1 MPAEPSVADD
11 SDKPMKLR
19 YAGVCRLCAAV
30 LPARME
36 AVYERSTK
44 TVRCVQCP
52 VDAERE
58 PVAEERPVAQQE
70 AVPEVSPVAD
80 LELVTQEELAAV
92 IEIDQGV
99 AGTAGSS
106 ARREYDRRKA
116 KDEARLRERW
126 GRLGGMA
133 VALSSEKQSTQAWDR
148 GAVGEERLGERLN
161 ALASASIAV
170 MHDRRIPGTRANI
183 DHIVVTTAGV
193 WVIDAKRYK
202 GRPALKV
209 EGGLFRPR
217 VEKLVVGGRD
227 CTKLVDSVLKQVDL
241 VREVV
246 GEVPVTG
253 VMCFVNAEW
262 PMFGGAFTTRGI
274 QVLWPKRL
282 TANLKEAAGA
292 VDVADCRQA
301 IAAQFPAA

>member
-1 MPAEPSVADD
+1 MPAEPFVADD
-11 SDKPMKLR
+11 GDKRMKLR
-19 YAGVCRLCAAV
+19 YAGVCRLCATQ
-30 LPARME
+30 LPARTD
-36 AVYERSTK
+36 AIYEKFTK

-52 VDAERE
+52 VDAERG
-58 PVAEERPVAQQE
+58 PVAEERPVVEQE
-70 AVPEVSPVAD
+70 RVPEVGPLVQQD
-80 LELVTQEELAAV
+80 LVAV
-92 IEIDQGV
+92 IEAEQEV

-106 ARREYDRRKA
+106 ARREYERRKA
-116 KDEARLRERW
+116 KDEARLREQW

-161 ALASASIAV
+161 ALASASLAV
-170 MHDRRIPGTRANI
+170 LHDRRIPGTRANI
-183 DHIVVTTAGV
+183 DHIVITTAGV

-217 VEKLVVGGRD
+217 VETLVVGGRD
-227 CTKLVDSVLKQVDL
+227 CTKLVDGVRKQVDL
-241 VREVV
+241 VCEVV

-274 QVLWPKRL
+274 HVLWPKKL
-282 TANLKEAAGA
+282 TANLKEAAGD
-292 VDVADCRQA
+292 VDVAACRQV
-301 IAAQFPAA
+301 IASQLPAA